1 MYVAVVTF
9 CNVSSDIFGTLVFA
23 VVSAVSFTFVI
34 YLRNAKSNILCVF
47 VIIKPVVAS
56 PVISFV
62 YPVGNVG
69 SDTVYVI
76 LFPFEYT
83 GKSVNVYFQLFASF
97 NVIVFPFTAVPSA
110 NKLTL
115 IELDLFPSW
124 LLLSFQIFS
133 TET

>member
-1 MYVAVVTF
+1 MVPF

-62 YPVGNVG
+62 YPAGNVG

-83 GKSVNVYFQLFASF
+83 GKFANVYFQLFASF
-97 NVIVFPFTAVPSA
+97 NVAVFPSTAVPFA
-110 NKLTL
+110 NKFTF
-115 IELDLFPSW
+115 IESGLFPSW